1 MAACGLSSPSKKR
14 LIPLLCIGGGCSSSS
29 RVDAGA
35 DFFFSHFCLQLW
47 PRLATFPLLCVW
59 LSGLSVDYFGV
70 SDAVD
75 LAPLL
80 VPLLGQGV
88 ADLWMGD
95 FSISERRKLLTL
107 KRSGSAR
114 SGSVVGKQQVFLFW
128 TSRPEMRERAMKCN
142 PALLSFHKQ
151 KHLAGFSG

>member
-1 MAACGLSSPSKKR
+1 
-14 LIPLLCIGGGCSSSS
+14 
-29 RVDAGA
+29 
-35 DFFFSHFCLQLW
+35 
-47 PRLATFPLLCVW
+47 
-59 LSGLSVDYFGV
+59 
-70 SDAVD
+70 
-75 LAPLL
+75 
-80 VPLLGQGV
+80 
-88 ADLWMGD
+88 MGD